1 MQFISDFSPRP
12 YPTHSKQRK
21 CATTMMSER
30 PLLDLLGSRDPM
42 MHCATVVLRAI
53 SRFVKRG
60 ASLQVAKRLTMMRL
74 IGTMVPT
81 RLSRVSPSRVTLFSV
96 GQASDCSNSTVDTHT
111 HRTPFWSTQLL
122 LASSLPR
129 LLCQRKIYQ
138 TWQRVRQKYF
148 SC

>member
-21 CATTMMSER
+21 CATTMMSGR

-53 SRFVKRG
+53 SRFVKPG

-96 GQASDCSNSTVDTHT
+96 GQASDCSNHTGDTHT
-111 HRTPFWSTQLL
+111 HIGLHFDPHSFYWLHL
-122 LASSLPR
+122 FHG
-129 LLCQRKIYQ
+129 CCVNGKIYQ
-138 TWQRVRQKYF
+138 T
-148 SC
+148 